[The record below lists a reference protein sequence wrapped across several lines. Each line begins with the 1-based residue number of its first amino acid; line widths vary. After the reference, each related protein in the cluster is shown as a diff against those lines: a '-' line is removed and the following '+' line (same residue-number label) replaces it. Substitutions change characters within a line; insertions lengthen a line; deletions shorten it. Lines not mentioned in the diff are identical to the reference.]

1 MNKDIRSKDLY
12 KIIRQIELI
21 NHQIQAIQNHIF
33 NTQKSSTIDN
43 LLNVREASNFMR
55 ISVSRI
61 YVLAG
66 LDFIPSKRVGSRLLF
81 DKNELVNLIE
91 NGFKVTTAMEN
102 ERRKEKNKISTP
114 KIGRP
119 KKQDIL

>member
-21 NHQIQAIQNHIF
+21 NHQIQVIQNHIF
-33 NTQKSSTIDN
+33 NTQKSSAIDN
-43 LLNVREASNFMR
+43 LLNVREASNLMR
-55 ISVSRI
+55 ISTSRI

-102 ERRKEKNKISTP
+102 ERRKEKNKLSAP

-119 KKQDIL
+119 KKQNIL